1 MLTLSRGCVSVQLGE
16 NAMEVLAAIIIIIV
30 PQLPPWAP
38 FLGDRGWKED
48 RTSRDTIKIL
58 HTAKAT
64 EQYWYE
70 FVRVY

>member
-1 MLTLSRGCVSVQLGE
+1 
-16 NAMEVLAAIIIIIV
+16 MEVLAAIIIIIV